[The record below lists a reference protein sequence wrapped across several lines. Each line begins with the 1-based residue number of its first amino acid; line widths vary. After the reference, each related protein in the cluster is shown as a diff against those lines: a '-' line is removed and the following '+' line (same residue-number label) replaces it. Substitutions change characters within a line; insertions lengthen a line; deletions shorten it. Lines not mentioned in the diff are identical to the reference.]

1 MTDYYKILGVSPNAT
16 SEEIKKSYRQ
26 LALKYHPDKNPG
38 SNVAENFFKQITEA
52 YNILSSIEK
61 REAYDRKYNKSSKQ
75 QKENEGNQE
84 SKITPDV
91 ILEIFKEIRIKLNGI
106 DKSRINQVKLYNS
119 INDLLSANI
128 ISLLK
133 LNNDYFTN
141 KEIINEA
148 LSCCKSLDYSYVNQ
162 LSPKLIEIAG
172 SDNESIQKIYSFNKK
187 QKSRNNWEVLK
198 IFIPIIAILL
208 FIAIGPN
215 LNCSSNTFSS
225 NNRPDGDLNN
235 SFIDSSVN
243 KAVEIINDNTSNT
256 ENNLKETHQE
266 NNNLTSEQILQQEK
280 EKLIND
286 GWEETTINNG
296 QLPSCYNF
304 KPKRSNIDNYLEV
317 HVGGGTDVVIKVMNV
332 ETDECIRY
340 VFINSGSTYKIRNI
354 PEGKYYLKIAYGK
367 NWFSK
372 IEGDQCVGKF
382 IQNPLY
388 EKGEDIMDF
397 NLDHTSDGYN
407 IPSFQ
412 LKLDVISTNTMSTFS
427 SKNIS
432 ESDFNQ

>member
-1 MTDYYKILGVSPNAT
+1 MKDYYKILGVLPNAT

-38 SNVAENFFKQITEA
+38 SRIAENFFKQLTEA
-52 YNILSSIEK
+52 YNVLSNTEK
-61 REAYDRKYNKSSKQ
+61 RDAYDRTYFKTTKQ
-75 QKENEGNQE
+75 HIENEDKQE
-84 SKITPDV
+84 SKVTPDM
-91 ILEIFKEIRIKLNGI
+91 ILVIFKEIRKKLNGI
-106 DKSRINQVKLYNS
+106 DKSRINQGKLYNS
-119 INDLLSANI
+119 INDLLSADI
-128 ISLLK
+128 INFIK
-133 LNNDYFTN
+133 IKNDYFTN

-148 LSCCKSLDYSYVNQ
+148 LNCCKLLDYSYVNQ

-187 QKSRNNWEVLK
+187 QTYRNNWN
-198 IFIPIIAILL
+198 IFLPIIPLIVIFL
-208 FIAIGPN
+208 IITIGSD
-215 LNCSSNTFSS
+215 LNCSSNSISTS
-225 NNRPDGDLNN
+225 NRADGDLNN
-235 SFIDSSVN
+235 TFIDSSVN
-243 KAVEIINDNTSNT
+243 EAKNIINDGLSNT
-256 ENNLKETHQE
+256 ENNLQETHQE
-266 NNNLTSEQILQQEK
+266 NNNLTSEQLLQQEK
-280 EKLIND
+280 QNLINQ
-286 GWEETTINNG
+286 GWEERDVENG

-304 KPKRSNIDNYLEV
+304 VPKRSNINNYLEV

-332 ETDECIRY
+332 DTEECIRY

-372 IEGDQCVGKF
+372 IEGGQCIGKF
-382 IQNPLY
+382 IRNPLY
-388 EKGEDIMDF
+388 EKGDDIMDF
-397 NLDHTSDGYN
+397 NLDYTSDGYS

-412 LKLDVISTNTMSTFS
+412 LKLDVISTNTMSSFS